1 MNVAVVGLGLIGGSL
16 ALRLADAGHR
26 VRGWDTDRGTR
37 SAAGAAGIDVAPD
50 LADGVE
56 AADVVVLAVPLAALR
71 GAIAEVADLLPADAV
86 LTDVGSVKGPAYLA
100 AARAGLAGRFVGGHP
115 MAGKEFAGFVAAEP
129 TLFDGAAWVLALE
142 PDTVLAHWRRLAG
155 LLIGIGARIVPATA
169 AEHDA
174 AVARISHL
182 PHLLAA
188 ALAAVGGAG
197 GPLALSLAAGSFRDG
212 TRVAG
217 TPPDLAI
224 AMCRDNAAAVEAAVA
239 ETRFLLT
246 GDPAELLRK
255 GHVVRSGWPASTA
268 DRSPLDPSDP
278 GLREKLLA
286 VGRGGGWLWQV
297 ADDRLSVQGP
307 A

>member
-1 MNVAVVGLGLIGGSL
+1 MNLAVVGLGLIGGSL

-37 SAAGAAGIDVAPD
+37 TAAGSTGIDVAPD
-50 LADGVE
+50 LGDAVA
-56 AADVVVLAVPLAALR
+56 AADVVVLAVPLAALS
-71 GAIAEVADLLPADAV
+71 GAIADVAGLAPADAV
-86 LTDVGSVKGPAYLA
+86 LTDAGSVKGPAYA
-100 AARAGLAGRFVGGHP
+100 AARRAGLEGRFVGGHP
-115 MAGKEFAGFVAAEP
+115 MAGKEFAGFAAAEP
-129 TLFDGAAWVLALE
+129 TLFDGAAWVLVLE
-142 PDTVLAHWRRLAG
+142 PDTVLAPWLRLAG
-155 LLIGIGARIVPATA
+155 LFTDIGARVVPSTA

-182 PHLLAA
+182 PHFLAA
-188 ALAAVGGAG
+188 ALAAVGSSG

-217 TPPDLAI
+217 TPPELSV
-224 AMCRDNAAAVEAAVA
+224 AMYRDNAAAVDAAVA
-239 ETRFLLT
+239 ETRHLLT

-255 GHVVRSGWPASTA
+255 GHAVRSAWPASIA
-268 DRSPLDPSDP
+268 DRSPLNPSDP
-278 GLREKLLA
+278 GLREQLLA
-286 VGRGGGWLWQV
+286 VGREGGWLWRV